1 MKKSEVIVRK
11 LQISQNKAV
20 NTTTDSLSLRSI
32 MVSLGL
38 YREEIALLSNPEVV
52 EEWNCQTRTP
62 AIYKD

>member
-1 MKKSEVIVRK
+1 MKKSEVILRK

-20 NTTTDSLSLRSI
+20 NTTTDSLSLRGI

-52 EEWNCQTRTP
+52 EEWNCQT
-62 AIYKD
+62 